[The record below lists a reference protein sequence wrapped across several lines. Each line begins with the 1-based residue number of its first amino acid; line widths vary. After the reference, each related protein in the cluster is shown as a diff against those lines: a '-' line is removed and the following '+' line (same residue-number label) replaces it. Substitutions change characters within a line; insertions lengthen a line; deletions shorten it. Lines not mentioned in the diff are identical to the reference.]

1 MATVV
6 LDGCELHSREDIYRE
21 IRRQLALPGG
31 FGDNA
36 DALYDALTS
45 LARET
50 RIVVACPGAARRNVG
65 PYFSIIETVLAD
77 AAAVTPA
84 LTVEFVPDEAE

>member
-1 MATVV
+1 MDTGR
-6 LDGCELHSREDIYRE
+6 LDGRTLYAREDVYRE
-21 IRRQLALPGG
+21 IRRQLALPDF

-50 RIVVACPGAARRNVG
+50 NIVVACPGAARRNVG
-65 PYFSIIETVLAD
+65 PYFSVIEKVLAD

-84 LTVEFVPDEAE
+84 LTVEFEPQAAE